1 MTMLAINWGN
11 ALIITLVG
19 FSLVFLVLVLL
30 IGVIKIFGMIFA
42 GKSQQQSVATVA
54 AAAPVE
60 KNDEEEMA
68 ALAFALHM
76 FYDMHDEESDVLTIV
91 HEDAAYSPWNQK
103 SITF

>member
-1 MTMLAINWGN
+1 MLAINWGN
-11 ALIITLVG
+11 ALIVTVIG

-30 IGVIKIFGMIFA
+30 IGVIKIFGMVFA
-42 GKSQQQSVATVA
+42 AKPQQPSVAAVA
-54 AAAPVE
+54 PAAPVE

>member
-11 ALIITLVG
+11 AIIITVIG
-19 FSLVFLVLVLL
+19 FTLVFLVLILL
-30 IGVIKIFGMIFA
+30 IGVIKIFGRIFA
-42 GKSQQQSVATVA
+42 EKPQQQSVATIA
-54 AAAPVE
+54 AAAPVAT
-60 KNDEEEMA
+60 DEQEMA

-91 HEDAAYSPWNQK
+91 HEDAAYSPWNQQ